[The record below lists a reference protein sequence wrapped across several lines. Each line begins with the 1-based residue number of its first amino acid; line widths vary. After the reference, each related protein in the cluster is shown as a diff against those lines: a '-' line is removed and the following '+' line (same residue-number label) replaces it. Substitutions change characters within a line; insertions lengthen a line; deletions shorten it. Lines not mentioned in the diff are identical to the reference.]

1 MVRKQLDVMLSRM
14 VKGWAPAFS
23 LLHALGVGA
32 EHTESVDAGKGRM
45 QMRLDEKAD
54 KI

>member
-14 VKGWAPAFS
+14 VKGWVPA
-23 LLHALGVGA
+23 LVLRLCDD
-32 EHTESVDAGKGRM
+32 EYTESVDAGKERM